1 MGRGVKLGLR
11 GWWSKEVMGGGGYKR
26 GEGHDCVV
34 NMSTH
39 MYRRGV
45 QRFQTRL
52 LAHLSLEQDTE

>member
-1 MGRGVKLGLR
+1 MGLR